1 MDAPLFHVPRELSL
15 CSLPQFT
22 NFFAARLFPPGI
34 QLSTTDHLSPGAS
47 PPLES

>member
-15 CSLPQFT
+15 CSPPQFI
-22 NFFAARLFPPGI
+22 NFLATPYFPSGI
-34 QLSTTDHLSPGAS
+34 QLPTTAHLSPGAS